1 MVIMSSAVRAIVVL
15 LLAQYCCADS
25 LHLPN
30 NFIGDDVSGS
40 SALCMIDY
48 SLGRADANLMNPQ
61 TVKIPKTLPF
71 ATTHSDGEVIPTTTN
86 YVAPP
91 LDWNLLA
98 THASFAAAPIVAIS
112 RMISVIIGG
121 ASPQLMIIN
130 QGEKLATTPSP
141 TILMCSAL
149 EACSIS
155 HVDSRR
161 RRGRCLRL

>member
-1 MVIMSSAVRAIVVL
+1 
-15 LLAQYCCADS
+15 
-25 LHLPN
+25 
-30 NFIGDDVSGS
+30 
-40 SALCMIDY
+40 
-48 SLGRADANLMNPQ
+48 MNPQ

-121 ASPQLMIIN
+121 ASPQLMII
-130 QGEKLATTPSP
+130 QGGKMASMPSP
-141 TILMCSAL
+141 TILMRSALDACSASQIDAL
-149 EACSIS
+149 DEKEESASAFEEEAVRSFLSFMLWLVPHSYLLTENFRCAQPKNHLS
-155 HVDSRR
+155 HY
-161 RRGRCLRL
+161 